1 MKVNIRADSV
11 VIEGYVNA
19 IERDS
24 KPLWSRMG
32 QFIERICKGA
42 FKKALQRNNDVKI
55 LLNHNPDRV
64 LGSTAQGNLELN
76 EDNIGLHAR
85 ATITDKEVIE
95 KAKRGELVGWSFG
108 FYDRSVIKRVIDG
121 MLHRNVEDLDLD
133 EVSILDNTKTPAYDG
148 TLIMAR
154 DADGEMQFRSE
165 PFIDDNITVTAEA
178 ELDTAEETPEQERFN
193 PNHNPNNGQFAPSG
207 GSGGGAGGN
216 GGSGEKWD
224 YRGAKQQTDKI
235 ETAVKDAKTGRQ
247 AQAAYK
253 AIKNHESGLLAEIK
267 RVESGLETDGDV
279 KVLYAQLRKVRK
291 LKKDLLSKE
300 IIGQRTQEL
309 IDDIELDD
317 AFTETE
323 TPAEEKR
330 EEETQP
336 KQQEIVENNIDY
348 SEYEKM
354 INEMKGD

>member
-1 MKVNIRADSV
+1 MQVNIRADSV
-11 VIEGYVNA
+11 EIEGYVNA

-42 FKKALQRNNDVKI
+42 FKKALQRNSDVKI

-64 LGSTAQGNLELN
+64 LGSTAKGNLELK

-154 DADGEMQFRSE
+154 DGGEAMQFRAE
-165 PFIDDNITVTAEA
+165 PFIDEVT
-178 ELDTAEETPEQERFN
+178 T
-193 PNHNPNNGQFAPSG
+193 
-207 GSGGGAGGN
+207 
-216 GGSGEKWD
+216 
-224 YRGAKQQTDKI
+224 
-235 ETAVKDAKTGRQ
+235 
-247 AQAAYK
+247 
-253 AIKNHESGLLAEIK
+253 
-267 RVESGLETDGDV
+267 
-279 KVLYAQLRKVRK
+279 
-291 LKKDLLSKE
+291 
-300 IIGQRTQEL
+300 
-309 IDDIELDD
+309 
-317 AFTETE
+317 TEE

-330 EEETQP
+330 EDPQETQP

-348 SEYEKM
+348 SKYKKIIE
-354 INEMKGD
+354 EMKED